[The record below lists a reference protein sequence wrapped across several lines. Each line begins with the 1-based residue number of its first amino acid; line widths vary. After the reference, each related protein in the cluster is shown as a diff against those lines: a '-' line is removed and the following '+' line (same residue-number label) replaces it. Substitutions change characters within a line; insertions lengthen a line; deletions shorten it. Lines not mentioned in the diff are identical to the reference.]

1 MIRTAAGLALLL
13 SSVTLLAQNS
23 FPSGVTTF
31 GVASPQSSPEA
42 IPVFPGKTVTIYLAS
57 SAGCPIG
64 MHASQSLWDRG
75 TIRVHDGNRQRA
87 LEQFGQ
93 RIALALEDPHPA
105 RIVAATVRVRGLNG
119 KNRAIPTPADTTQE
133 WNAVKTLKV
142 NFTED
147 QNGTV
152 SADLWLG
159 GFTSV
164 GSIQLLKVF
173 YADGYVWTIFQSSAC
188 RVQPDPIMLIT
199 RQ

>member
-1 MIRTAAGLALLL
+1 MIRTAAGLALLF

-23 FPSGVTTF
+23 LPSGVATPE
-31 GVASPQSSPEA
+31 GADPQSLSGAVPQSAVKSASINAATSP
-42 IPVFPGKTVTIYLAS
+42 
-57 SAGCPIG
+57 GCPIG
-64 MHASQSLWDRG
+64 MHASQGLWDRG
-75 TIRVHDGNRQRA
+75 TIKVREEDKQHAHQ
-87 LEQFGQ
+87 QFGQ

-119 KNRAIPTPADTTQE
+119 KNRALPTPADMTQE

-147 QNGTV
+147 KNGTV

-164 GSIQLLKVF
+164 GSIQLLNVS
-173 YADGYVWTIFQSSAC
+173 YADGYVWRISGSSAC
-188 RVQPDPIMLIT
+188 HVQPDPIMLIT

>member
-13 SSVTLLAQNS
+13 GSVTLLAQS
-23 FPSGVTTF
+23 
-31 GVASPQSSPEA
+31 SSPSDVMTFRGA
-42 IPVFPGKTVTIYLAS
+42 KSQSAPGAVPQVSDKTVTIYPAI

-64 MHASQSLWDRG
+64 MHASQGLWDRG
-75 TIRVHDGNRQRA
+75 TIKVRDEDRERTLQ
-87 LEQFGQ
+87 LFGQ

-119 KNRAIPTPADTTQE
+119 KNRALPTPADMTEE

-147 QNGTV
+147 KNGTV

-173 YADGYVWTIFQSSAC
+173 YADGYVWTISQSSAC

-199 RQ
+199 GQ